1 VREVSREPD
10 IATLRSGSTCDVS
23 YIGYTTEYPGLI
35 PSNQASYRPMSARK
49 RLQDLSRDSA
59 KAETLAKISSRAWS
73 HWFSQSLLCPSPFL
87 LSAISIFYGID
98 NDAYRRHRQRTGKFP
113 HHRAYSIKLIS
124 QATATKSTRPMSS
137 RRQSAE
143 HPSEDVLLHHER
155 SNMETVG
162 SEAVRRHSVAKR
174 YKDNTADVETGLERL
189 DCRRGED
196 PRDSTAVTSLS

>member
-113 HHRAYSIKLIS
+113 HHRAYSIKLIL
-124 QATATKSTRPMSS
+124 QATATKSTRREDRAPSILARTFYSTMSD
-137 RRQSAE
+137 QIWK
-143 HPSEDVLLHHER
+143 PWDQKPFVDIL
-155 SNMETVG
+155 
-162 SEAVRRHSVAKR
+162 
-174 YKDNTADVETGLERL
+174 
-189 DCRRGED
+189 
-196 PRDSTAVTSLS
+196 